1 LPQPRV
7 VLRACVIL
15 ASAGDGATRMDIGV
29 EISLYP
35 LKADF
40 VPDIH
45 EFLDRLSAHRGLRI
59 VTNSMSTQ
67 VFGSYDEVME
77 GLRRELCA
85 TFEAVAQRSD
95 KAVFVMKVL
104 GPLPPA

>member
-1 LPQPRV
+1 
-7 VLRACVIL
+7 
-15 ASAGDGATRMDIGV
+15 MDIGV

-35 LKADF
+35 LKERF
-40 VPDIH
+40 VPAIH
-45 EFLDRLSAHRGLRI
+45 DFLARLNGDERLRI

-67 VFGSYDEVME
+67 VFGPFDAVMQT
-77 GLRRELCA
+77 LQRELHT
-85 TFEAVAQRSD
+85 TFESLAREQD

>member
-1 LPQPRV
+1 
-7 VLRACVIL
+7 
-15 ASAGDGATRMDIGV
+15 MHIGI

-40 VPDIH
+40 TPCIR
-45 EFLDRLSAHRGLRI
+45 EFLARLNADPRLKV

-67 VFGSYDEVME
+67 VYGPYEELME
-77 GLRRELCA
+77 ALRRELRT
-85 TFEAVAQRSD
+85 TFEQLGSGSD
-95 KAVFVMKVL
+95 KGVFVMKVL

>member
-1 LPQPRV
+1 
-7 VLRACVIL
+7 
-15 ASAGDGATRMDIGV
+15 MDIGV

-40 VPDIH
+40 LPAIRA
-45 EFLDRLSAHRGLRI
+45 FLARLNSHPQLKV

-67 VFGSYDEVME
+67 VFGGYDEVMQV
-77 GLRRELCA
+77 LQRELRG
-85 TFEAVAQRSD
+85 TFAELGEHSD

-104 GPLPPA
+104 GPLPAH

>member
-1 LPQPRV
+1 
-7 VLRACVIL
+7 
-15 ASAGDGATRMDIGV
+15 MEIGV

-35 LKADF
+35 LKAEF
-40 VPDIH
+40 VPAIR
-45 EFLDRLSAHRGLRI
+45 EFLDRLSGAQHLRV

-67 VFGSYDEVME
+67 VFGGYEEVME
-77 GLRRELCA
+77 TLRRELRTTFA
-85 TFEAVAQRSD
+85 TLAEQAD

>member
-1 LPQPRV
+1 V
-7 VLRACVIL
+7 EAI
-15 ASAGDGATRMDIGV
+15 RMDIGV

-35 LKADF
+35 LSR
-40 VPDIH
+40 
-45 EFLDRLSAHRGLRI
+45 EFLAPIRACIARLEQDAHLKV

-67 VFGSYDEVME
+67 LFGGYEAVMQA
-77 GLRRELCA
+77 LQRELRT
-85 TFEAVAQRSD
+85 TFESLALGSD